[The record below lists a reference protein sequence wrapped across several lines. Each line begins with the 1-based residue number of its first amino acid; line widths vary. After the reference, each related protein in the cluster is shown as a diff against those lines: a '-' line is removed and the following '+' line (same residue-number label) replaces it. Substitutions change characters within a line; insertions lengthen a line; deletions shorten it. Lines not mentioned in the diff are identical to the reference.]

1 MLKRLSRLFS
11 VRPEEWPLVLLLQ
24 GQLFLIVFVLLIVK
38 PISVALF
45 IDIFGAKSLANIF
58 IVTAFLAALLSHFF
72 AKYRQS
78 FGPLRLNLSSLGGSF
93 ISLLLLLVL
102 NQIPMFK
109 ETAVAGL
116 YLWMA
121 IYGLLAASQFWML
134 ANYTLD
140 KSQAKRLFGF
150 IGAGGILGGTL
161 GGYLTSLLSP
171 IIPTD
176 FLLLFAGCLLLPA
189 MVITIRVW
197 KKHLRPEEKAQYI
210 SSKQTAKTPQKNR
223 ETRDV
228 TALKLVT
235 QSKSLRLICSLI
247 LLGVMV
253 SKLVEYQFSALG
265 AKRYPDPDELASFFG
280 FWLST
285 FSLIAIILQLLVT
298 SWVLRLF
305 SVWGA
310 LLFLPLG
317 IGFGALFML
326 ITPGLPAALISRGA
340 DGSFKQSLNRAAS
353 ELLFI
358 PLSSDLKQ
366 RVKTYIDVF
375 IDSLASGLAGIILI
389 FLIEYLAITPSQISW
404 VILVLVVIWIV
415 CVVLVREVYADDF
428 RSNSCNIT

>member
-1 MLKRLSRLFS
+1 MLRILSRLFS
-11 VRPEEWPLVLLLQ
+11 VRPSEWPLVLLLQ
-24 GQLFLIVFVLLIVK
+24 AQLFLIVLVLLIIK
-38 PISVALF
+38 PIAVAQF
-45 IDIFGAKSLANIF
+45 IDAFGAKSLANIF
-58 IVTAFLAALLSHFF
+58 IFTAFLAALLSHFF

-93 ISLLLLLVL
+93 MSLVILLVL
-102 NQIPMFK
+102 KLIPAFSDMV
-109 ETAVAGL
+109 AAGL

-134 ANYTLD
+134 ANYTL
-140 KSQAKRLFGF
+140 SIEQAKRLFGF
-150 IGAGGILGGTL
+150 IGAGGILGGIM
-161 GGYLTSLLSP
+161 GGYLTSLLTP
-171 IIPTD
+171 IMLTD
-176 FLLLFAGCLLLPA
+176 LLLLFAGCLLVPA
-189 MVITIRVW
+189 MMITIRVW
-197 KKHLRPEEKAQYI
+197 RFHLKPDEQNLQNKQKKEKPVQQQKADN
-210 SSKQTAKTPQKNR
+210 KNR
-223 ETRDV
+223 EIG
-228 TALKLVT
+228 AWKLVN
-235 QSKSLRLICSLI
+235 QSRPLRLICSLI

-265 AKRYPDPDELASFFG
+265 AKRYPDPDELAAFFG
-280 FWLST
+280 FWLSS
-285 FSLIAIILQLLVT
+285 FSLIAILLQLLLT

-326 ITPGLPAALISRGA
+326 IMPGLPAAILSRGA

-375 IDSLASGLAGIILI
+375 IDSLASGLAGLTLI
-389 FLIEYLAITPSQISW
+389 FLIDVLEITAWQISW
-404 VILVLVVIWIV
+404 VILILVGIWIV
-415 CVVLVREVYADDF
+415 CVVLVREAYSDAF
-428 RSNSCNIT
+428 QEKLL

>member
-1 MLKRLSRLFS
+1 MLKLLSRLFS
-11 VRPEEWPLVLLLQ
+11 VRASEWPLVLLLQ
-24 GQLFLIVFVLLIVK
+24 GQLFLIVLVLLIVK
-38 PISVALF
+38 PIAVAQF
-45 IDIFGAKSLANIF
+45 IDAFGAKSLASIF

-93 ISLLLLLVL
+93 ISLVILLILKM
-102 NQIPMFK
+102 IPACSDMV
-109 ETAVAGL
+109 AAGL

-140 KSQAKRLFGF
+140 IKQAKRLFGF
-150 IGAGGILGGTL
+150 IGAGGIFGGIM
-161 GGYLTSLLSP
+161 GGYLTSLLTP
-171 IIPTD
+171 IMLTD
-176 FLLLFAGCLLLPA
+176 LLLLVAGSLLIPA
-189 MVITIRVW
+189 MMITVRVW
-197 KKHLRPEEKAQYI
+197 KFHRRPEREQNQQVKTEGSGQ
-210 SSKQTAKTPQKNR
+210 SSATDLESKKEIGAW
-223 ETRDV
+223 
-228 TALKLVT
+228 KLVS
-235 QSKSLRLICSLI
+235 QSRPLRLICALI

-265 AKRYPDPDELASFFG
+265 AKKYPDPDELAAFFG

-285 FSLIAIILQLLVT
+285 FSVIAIILQLLLT

-326 ITPGLPAALISRGA
+326 IMPGLPAAILSRGA

-358 PLSSDLKQ
+358 PLSADLKQ

-375 IDSLASGLAGIILI
+375 IDSLASGLAGLTLI
-389 FLIEYLAITPSQISW
+389 FLIDVLDVTAWQISW
-404 VILVLVVIWIV
+404 VILILVSIWIV
-415 CVVLVREVYADDF
+415 CVVLVREVYSDAF
-428 RSNSCNIT
+428 QEKLI